1 VLAGQREKYLI
12 QQLARF
18 VDGARQGSEMH
29 GPVMHETLQPTDV
42 ARAQAFRDLA
52 AYLSRAPRN
61 PRPEYGA
68 GHTLALGQRD
78 YIRGCFGCHGSE
90 GGGSDPEAIPAIGGQ
105 GYSYL
110 LSQLHSFSTGRLE
123 HPALADSPIALSTD
137 EQEAVAD
144 YASRMTYL
152 TATRTP

>member
-12 QQLARF
+12 QQLPRF

-29 GPVMHETLQPTDV
+29 GPIMHETLQPTDV

-52 AYLSRAPRN
+52 TYLARAPRN
-61 PRPEYGA
+61 RHPEHGA
-68 GHTLALGQRD
+68 GQALALGQRD
-78 YIRGCFGCHGSE
+78 YIRGCSGCHGSE

-105 GYSYL
+105 GYGYL
-110 LSQLHSFSTGRLE
+110 LSQLRNFSAGRLE
-123 HPALADSPIALSTD
+123 HPALADSPVALSTD
-137 EQEAVAD
+137 EREAVAD

-152 TATRTP
+152 TATSTQ

>member
-18 VDGARQGSEMH
+18 VDGTRPGSEMH
-29 GPVMHETLQPTDV
+29 GPIMHETLQATDL

-52 AYLSRAPRN
+52 TYLTRTPRN
-61 PRPEYGA
+61 PHPEFGEGQA
-68 GHTLALGQRD
+68 LPLGQRD
-78 YIRGCFGCHGSE
+78 YIRGCSGCHGTE

-110 LSQLHSFSTGRLE
+110 LTQLRAFSAGRLA
-123 HPALADSPIALSTD
+123 HPAVADAPVALSAD

-152 TATRTP
+152 TAANRP